1 MSKTVAF
8 DIDDAMEEKLK
19 YLAIITE
26 RTVNSLIV
34 DAIIKL
40 LNCNGKKLNGV
51 TVRNG
56 KTKTVRIP
64 DELLE
69 KLDNFAMKH
78 GMNRSEA
85 IRLAITKLLNKYN
98 IDNQV
103 VPKARVGKIK
113 IR

>member
-40 LNCNGKKLNGV
+40 LNCNGKKLKGV

-56 KTKTVRIP
+56 KTKTVKIP

-69 KLDNFAMKH
+69 KLDNFAIKH
-78 GMNRSEA
+78 RMNRSQA
-85 IRLAITKLLNKYN
+85 IRLAISMLLNEYN

-103 VPKARVGKIK
+103 LPKARVEKIK

>member
-40 LNCNGKKLNGV
+40 LNCNGKKLKGV

-85 IRLAITKLLNKYN
+85 IRLAITKLLNEYN

-103 VPKARVGKIK
+103 LPKGRVVKIK

>member
-1 MSKTVAF
+1 MSKVVAF

-19 YLAIITE
+19 YLAIITK

-40 LNCNGKKLNGV
+40 LNCNGKKLKGV

-56 KTKTVRIP
+56 KTKTVKIP

-69 KLDNFAMKH
+69 KLDNFAIKH
-78 GMNRSEA
+78 RMNRSQA
-85 IRLAITKLLNKYN
+85 IRLAISMLLNEYN

-103 VPKARVGKIK
+103 LPKAKVEKIK